1 MNIKKMSGSLAV
13 AVSLLALNG
22 VATADDN
29 MSCGDLAAVDA
40 DGAPVG
46 AIIELREYVVCD
58 VAAADIWQQDDDTT
72 VADETV
78 MSIWLF
84 GKSKKNS
91 ELNGCSVHEKVNK
104 LLYEVRDTD
113 ATSPPWKGNDNGK
126 NGPKG
131 AWHALIDGNPTYA
144 ADLLG
149 EFVRVLDE
157 NANAKE
163 GRQGDED
170 EIRGRAFDL
179 QQEIYDHCF

>member
-22 VATADDN
+22 VAAADEASCLLVADD
-29 MSCGDLAAVDA
+29 
-40 DGAPVG
+40 
-46 AIIELREYVVCD
+46 IRELSDFVVCD
-58 VAAADIWQQDDDTT
+58 NAAADIWQQNDDTT

-84 GKSKKNS
+84 GKSKKNPD
-91 ELNGCSVHEKVNK
+91 LNGCSVHEKVNK

-113 ATSPPWKGNDNGK
+113 ATSPPWKGNNNGK

-131 AWHALIDGNPTYA
+131 AWHALVDGNPTYA

-157 NANAKE
+157 NANVKKD
-163 GRQGDED
+163 RQGDED
-170 EIRGRAFDL
+170 HIRGRAFDL
-179 QQEIYDHCF
+179 QQEIYAKCF

>member
-22 VATADDN
+22 VAAADDYDPGIL
-29 MSCGDLAAVDA
+29 SCDDLAAVGT

-46 AIIELREYVVCD
+46 AIIELSEYVVCD
-58 VAAADIWQQDDDTT
+58 DAAADIWKDTT
-72 VADETV
+72 T
-78 MSIWLF
+78 SIWLF
-84 GKSKKNS
+84 GQSKKKGS
-91 ELNGCSVHEKVNK
+91 TENGCTVHEKVNQ
-104 LLYEVRDTD
+104 LLYEVREEADGTE
-113 ATSPPWKGNDNGK
+113 PPWKGKNNGK

-157 NANAKE
+157 SANVKE

-170 EIRGRAFDL
+170 LIRGRAFYL
-179 QQEIYDHCF
+179 QQEIYAHCF